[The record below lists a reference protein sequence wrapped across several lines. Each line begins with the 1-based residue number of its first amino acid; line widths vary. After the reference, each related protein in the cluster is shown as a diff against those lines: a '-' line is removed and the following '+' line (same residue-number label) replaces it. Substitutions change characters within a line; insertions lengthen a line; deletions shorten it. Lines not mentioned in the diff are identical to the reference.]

1 MSDKDKR
8 PQGSSP
14 VRATG
19 GTGTSTASGGPGN
32 AALATQL
39 EQAKSAT
46 ILMPLGGTLA
56 LPDVAQLPAAGPD
69 VAGGGDTLSEYHA
82 WQAALKALRGFED
95 QHKGDLFSYGRPED
109 MKERYALE
117 NAVTQTFNAMS
128 PQEQQIIYESEM
140 RFAEWKKEFDAKCEA
155 DEQERRRVW
164 MYEYAGLDPDKRVD
178 AATLNEAF
186 ERAKSDKARESLHQS
201 ITAIPNMIG
210 EEMKGVANSLYAAGH
225 ATETGNEGWLGGA
238 AKSLWNLGVDG
249 VHMAGHVGGSTVETA
264 GEMAGGATVMAADP
278 GGSLDRYV
286 EETEASRKNIRQT
299 LTDGSGGGGLLTEAH
314 AAVLAY
320 TPGVKDIGE
329 GFSNTSLESPEQTE
343 AWKNRSATDRVVQ
356 SSAGI
361 SSFAGTLA
369 GVGGAASKAKAF
381 VKPKSVKAPV
391 PVTPDAPSP
400 VKAPVKKGGGPDSQV
415 AGASARAAAPDARA
429 GRFWEADDFMGGKMD
444 DASSTAI
451 RNELQDEISAM
462 NLTPDELAA
471 RGMDRGLTGL
481 NNAPDE
487 WLPKYKKG
495 QTNTEAYAD
504 LWARPSPQIPATL
517 LRLPRRS
524 WTNIA
529 GE

>member
-1 MSDKDKR
+1 
-8 PQGSSP
+8 
-14 VRATG
+14 
-19 GTGTSTASGGPGN
+19 
-32 AALATQL
+32 
-39 EQAKSAT
+39 
-46 ILMPLGGTLA
+46 
-56 LPDVAQLPAAGPD
+56 
-69 VAGGGDTLSEYHA
+69 
-82 WQAALKALRGFED
+82 
-95 QHKGDLFSYGRPED
+95 
-109 MKERYALE
+109 
-117 NAVTQTFNAMS
+117 
-128 PQEQQIIYESEM
+128 
-140 RFAEWKKEFDAKCEA
+140 
-155 DEQERRRVW
+155 
-164 MYEYAGLDPDKRVD
+164 
-178 AATLNEAF
+178 
-186 ERAKSDKARESLHQS
+186 
-201 ITAIPNMIG
+201 MIG

-504 LWARPSPQIPATL
+504 LWGTTKSTNTRHAAEAATKKLDEYRGRMNRGEAPTGKLHWSEYGDTPQAAVHAMRRLSKTYSLMEGKVATGNPTARARAAIFDTL
-517 LRLPRRS
+517 ADWAEKSEGLVPGR
-524 WTNIA
+524 
-529 GE
+529 